1 MFEANFAAPD
11 SENDE
16 VDAEETDGGMVAAG
30 VAFSCKRKSNMVK
43 LNNPYD
49 EVTIARQHQNHK
61 MSPQKSK
68 STVAGCA
75 TSRSSPTSLPVV
87 WSSNKGVATF
97 SNSLAIK
104 QHSSSLQKN

>member
-1 MFEANFAAPD
+1 MFEANLAAPD

-49 EVTIARQHQNHK
+49 EVTIAR
-61 MSPQKSK
+61 
-68 STVAGCA
+68 
-75 TSRSSPTSLPVV
+75 
-87 WSSNKGVATF
+87 
-97 SNSLAIK
+97 
-104 QHSSSLQKN
+104 